1 MSGDLKDKLAA
12 ALKIKVNTACYIQ
25 QVYDLYKRSMS
36 GMQIKTPLPE
46 TVHLCDENFV
56 YWIKLQWHDPKTN
69 SWHDASPAM
78 VLPLLEAGTFDEKG
92 YRLEDPRRA
101 RVLPH
106 LPTLLRLP
114 ERIYENVRCHGRKCI
129 RGKHVYVQE
138 YKGQLK
144 VAFTL
149 YDPKIDKVIVVSS
162 FWTTKNWLATCVE
175 EPPLYQKKKATP

>member
-1 MSGDLKDKLAA
+1 MGDLKEKLEA
-12 ALKIKVNTACYIQ
+12 ALGVKAKPTCYIQ
-25 QVYDLYKRSMS
+25 QVFNQYERSMS
-36 GMQIKTPLPE
+36 GMKIDTPLPE
-46 TVHLCDENFV
+46 KVHLCDENFT
-56 YWIKLQWHDPKTN
+56 YWIKLQRHNPDTN
-69 SWHDASPAM
+69 TWQDASSAI
-78 VLPLLEAGTFDEKG
+78 VLPLLKAGNFDQNG

-114 ERIYENVRCHGRKCI
+114 ERIYLNCHDQI

-149 YDPKIDKVIVVSS
+149 HDPRIDKVIVVSS
-162 FWTTKNWLATCVE
+162 FWTTKNWLARCIKD
-175 EPPLYQKKKATP
+175 PPLYEKKKATR

>member
-1 MSGDLKDKLAA
+1 MSGDLKEKLAA
-12 ALKIKVNTACYIQ
+12 ALGVKVKPTCYIQ

-36 GMQIKTPLPE
+36 GKQINTPLPE
-46 TVHLCDENFV
+46 TVHLCDDNFI
-56 YWIKLQWHDPKTN
+56 YWIKLQWHNPTTN
-69 SWHDASPAM
+69 TWHDASPANA
-78 VLPLLEAGTFDEKG
+78 LPLLAAGTFDEKG

-106 LPTLLRLP
+106 LPNLLRLP
-114 ERIYENVRCHGRKCI
+114 EKIYANCRCDKI

-149 YDPKIDKVIVVSS
+149 YDPRLDKVIVVSS
-162 FWTTKNWLATCVE
+162 FWTTKNWLARCVK
-175 EPPLYQKKKATP
+175 EPPLYTKKKATP